1 MEKGRRLVRQEGG
14 IAEGEAKIVRKQ
26 REGHFRRRG
35 LSSTES
41 RRLECHAT
49 YARTAGLCTWS
60 SKFSRISFTGSP
72 TYAAL
77 TYTGTDTSGAGLG
90 AVEASKS
97 TDRLPPVPKAPGIST
112 CEVTRNAPDV
122 SGQPPIPPFAFAS
135 STCFA
140 SFTLSRLLGSTVL
153 DGRSP
158 DGTAYHHL
166 GYLRRL
172 LGYGAQ

>member
-1 MEKGRRLVRQEGG
+1 MCSAWRTRPCLPQASSQRKRKTCEKGRRLVRQEGG

-49 YARTAGLCTWS
+49 YGRTAGLCTWS
-60 SKFSRISFTGSP
+60 SEFSKISFTGSP

-90 AVEASKS
+90 AVEASLDAS
-97 TDRLPPVPKAPGIST
+97 HQGGLVHRG
-112 CEVTRNAPDV
+112 V
-122 SGQPPIPPFAFAS
+122 SGAVLKYS
-135 STCFA
+135 
-140 SFTLSRLLGSTVL
+140 LSV
-153 DGRSP
+153 
-158 DGTAYHHL
+158 
-166 GYLRRL
+166 
-172 LGYGAQ
+172 GYGILLPLAALVGTPTICSRTCREG